1 MHSVLSVHK
10 TAATSSSSLLSVPKV
25 VPTTPTLISTSWHLL
40 PFVVARQQTVQHSP
54 VHHRGV
60 TGEGRLCLPTLEQW
74 QQQSKCRTGRG
85 LHSPA
90 LFHRSA
96 DSGLHLFLSA
106 KQRLKVYNTGSECA
120 KINTKAGK
128 GISNKSILE
137 QKENKSQ
144 LREEIYSEKYRF

>member
-1 MHSVLSVHK
+1 VHSVLSVHK

-96 DSGLHLFLSA
+96 DSGLHLE
-106 KQRLKVYNTGSECA
+106 VYNTGSECA